1 MDIYTVIGAAAIF
14 ILVGLLIKRDNA
26 ITKDS
31 ERFFDNLLE
40 DQNKLLKS
48 KVDKILELE
57 DQNKLLKSKVDKI
70 SEFEDQNKQLLSS
83 NEIYKEEIHKLK
95 SEVARLKSQQKTIF
109 IDNSDRYTEII
120 KEKKTK
126 IISLEKRIEVLK
138 NKNFYK
144 VSFEKAEAQNEEL
157 HDKIRMLERN
167 LEVKRKEVANLK
179 NRLGK

>member
-1 MDIYTVIGAAAIF
+1 MDIYTVIGAAVIF
-14 ILVGLLIKRDNA
+14 ILVGLLIKKDNA

-31 ERFFDNLLE
+31 EKFFDNLLE

-48 KVDKILELE
+48 KVDKIS
-57 DQNKLLKSKVDKI
+57 KL
-70 SEFEDQNKQLLSS
+70 EDQNKQLLSS
-83 NEIYKEEIHKLK
+83 NEIYKEEIHKLN

-120 KEKKTK
+120 KEKNTK

-167 LEVKRKEVANLK
+167 LEVKRKEVAKLK